1 MHYPQDSS
9 WRKLIRTIQND
20 TCVLLLGPDIV
31 YDPHDSNHTPLSAK
45 LIRTLADELDDRE
58 IASSIDKLAHV
69 AQLFQIKKR
78 DRMDLE
84 FAIEDFYRDYEGQT
98 TEAHLKLAELPFSL
112 CIDIT
117 HVSFM
122 ETAYEQVGKSPIRD
136 FYSFRQPKPP
146 SPIKGTSERPL
157 IYKLFGSLEEL
168 DSLVITENDLLD
180 FLVNVSKNAPSLP
193 GDLTSRLR
201 DPQTSF
207 LFLGFGFHNWHFRIL
222 LHALKAEHE
231 RRNLSMALEDA
242 AFFAHPDWQQTM
254 LFYDKEHRLEF
265 YHASW
270 LAFAADLSQRFDAEE
285 QQRRPDTPRQS
296 VSMEPPPTVFLC
308 HCSEDAD
315 DVEDIGMQLQ
325 QSGINIWL
333 DRQHLRGGDRWDQI
347 IPKVIGEQVHYFVVL
362 ETPAMQGRTES
373 YFYREINA
381 ALKRQ
386 EGFRLGMKFIFP
398 VQLFPC
404 RPLIE
409 LLDFQRADLTQPDG
423 LQHLVD
429 AILDDWRRRPSG
441 SQ

>member
-1 MHYPQDSS
+1 
-9 WRKLIRTIQND
+9 
-20 TCVLLLGPDIV
+20 LLGPDIV
-31 YDPHDSNHTPLSAK
+31 YDPHDPNHTSLAAK
-45 LIRTLADELDDRE
+45 LSQALANALDDRE
-58 IASSIDKLAHV
+58 MVSSIDNLAHV
-69 AQLFQIKKR
+69 AQLFQIEKR

-84 FAIEDFYRDYEGQT
+84 FAVEDFYRDYEDQT
-98 TEAHLKLAELPFSL
+98 TEAHLKLAQLPFSL

-117 HVSFM
+117 HVAFM
-122 ETAYEQVGKSPIRD
+122 EKAYEQVGNSPLRD
-136 FYSFRQPKPP
+136 FYSFRKPKPP
-146 SPIKGTSERPL
+146 SPIKGTPERPL
-157 IYKLFGSLEEL
+157 IYKLFGSPEEP

-180 FLVNVSKNAPSLP
+180 FLVNVSKSAPPLP
-193 GDLTSRLR
+193 SDLTSRLR
-201 DPQTSF
+201 NPQTSF

-222 LHALKAEHE
+222 LHALKAENE
-231 RRNLSMALEDA
+231 RRNISMALEDI
-242 AFFAHPDWQQTM
+242 AFFDHPYQQQTM

-270 LAFAADLSQRFDAEE
+270 LEFAVDLSQRFQAEE
-285 QQRRPDTPRQS
+285 QKRRPDTGQPS
-296 VSMEPPPTVFLC
+296 ASMMSLPTVFLC

-315 DVEDIGMQLQ
+315 DVEAIGAMLQ
-325 QSGINIWL
+325 QSGVNIWL

-347 IPKVIGEQVHYFVVL
+347 IPKVIGEQVNYFVVL

-404 RPLIE
+404 QPLIE
-409 LLDFQRADLTQPDG
+409 LLDFQRTDLTQPDG
-423 LQHLVD
+423 LRHLVE